1 MRYLLSAAALL
12 LLAGCGTTPV
22 PVITP
27 DRAAPVSVP
36 AQRGGL
42 VGLDAN
48 SLATRLG
55 RPRLQVREGDG
66 TKLQFGG
73 SQCLLDAYLYPG
85 SSGGV
90 ARVTHIDTRTRDG
103 RPTDQAGCIRTIEG
117 Q

>member
-22 PVITP
+22 PVIKP
-27 DRAAPVSVP
+27 DRPVPSVP

-42 VGLDAN
+42 IGLDAN
-48 SLATRLG
+48 TLATRLG

-66 TKLQFGG
+66 TKLQFAGG
-73 SQCLLDAYLYPG
+73 TCLLDAYLYPSPG
-85 SSGGV
+85 LP
-90 ARVTHIDTRTRDG
+90 RVTHVDTRNREG
-103 RPTDQAGCIRTIEG
+103 RPVAQAECVRMIEE